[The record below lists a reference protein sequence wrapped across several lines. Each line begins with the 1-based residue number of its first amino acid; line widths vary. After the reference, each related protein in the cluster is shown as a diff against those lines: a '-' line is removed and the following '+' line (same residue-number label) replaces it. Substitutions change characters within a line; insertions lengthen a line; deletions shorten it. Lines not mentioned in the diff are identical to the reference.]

1 MARHSTATLT
11 YPFTRE
17 LVDIDEM
24 LVDLIQEVWR
34 AGIET
39 VSCCEDAEDISE
51 LLHTAFPHLAARGGY
66 LANRCYVA
74 FPSDREAATFLS
86 AIADAG
92 PRDEFYVRMV
102 HWAAPGAWH
111 KSLSFD
117 DMGMSDDEVIEHAS
131 DFVPSMVQ
139 VLFPRAD
146 VPEVVAR
153 LQRHDAGAPPTL
165 GEIDWRSV
173 EIDVDNSKGFGGPT
187 KRTRV
192 IRSGR
197 SPPEC
202 PVRNASQ

>member
-1 MARHSTATLT
+1 MARHSTVTLT
-11 YPFTRE
+11 YPFTGE

-39 VSCCEDAEDISE
+39 VSCCEDAGDISE
-51 LLHTAFPHLAARGGY
+51 LLNTAFPHLAARKAY
-66 LANRCYVA
+66 LANRCYVD
-74 FPSDREAATFLS
+74 FPSDGEAATFLS
-86 AIADAG
+86 AVADAG

-102 HWAAPGAWH
+102 HWAAPGAWL

-117 DMGMSDDEVIEHAS
+117 DMGMSDDDVIEHAS

-139 VLFPRAD
+139 VLFPQPD

-153 LQRHDAGAPPTL
+153 LQRHNAGVPPTL

-173 EIDVDNSKGFGGPT
+173 EIDADDSEGLGTDETHPG
-187 KRTRV
+187 
-192 IRSGR
+192 
-197 SPPEC
+197 
-202 PVRNASQ
+202 Q

>member
-1 MARHSTATLT
+1 MARHSTVTLT
-11 YPFTRE
+11 YPFTGE

-39 VSCCEDAEDISE
+39 VSCCEDAGDVSE
-51 LLHTAFPHLAARGGY
+51 LLNTAFPHLAARKAC
-66 LANRCYVA
+66 LANRCYVD
-74 FPSDREAATFLS
+74 FPSEGEAATFLS
-86 AIADAG
+86 AVADAG

-102 HWAAPGAWH
+102 HWAAPGAWL

-117 DMGMSDDEVIEHAS
+117 DMGMSDDDVIEHAS

-139 VLFPRAD
+139 VLFPQPD

-153 LQRHDAGAPPTL
+153 LQRHNAGVPPTL

-173 EIDVDNSKGFGGPT
+173 EIDVDDSEGLGTHETHPG
-187 KRTRV
+187 
-192 IRSGR
+192 
-197 SPPEC
+197 
-202 PVRNASQ
+202 Q